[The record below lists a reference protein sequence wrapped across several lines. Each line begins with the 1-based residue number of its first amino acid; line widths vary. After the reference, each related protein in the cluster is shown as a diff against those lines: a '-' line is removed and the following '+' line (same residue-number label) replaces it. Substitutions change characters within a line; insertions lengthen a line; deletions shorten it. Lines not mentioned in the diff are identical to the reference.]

1 MSFSSDFDDIVTR
14 GFPLGKAT
22 TFGIGGPAEMLA
34 RPRSAEELGR
44 LLAAA
49 GAEGLPVRLLGGGSN
64 LLVADEGVKG
74 LVVRLAG
81 KAFASL
87 EQAPAGLSAGAGVP
101 LARLVREAASA
112 GLSGVENLAGIP
124 GSVGGALVMNAGGKY
139 GYIGD
144 VVEEVRALESSGR
157 PLVLGRAECGFGYR
171 SSKLRGL
178 TVTGARLALTPDR
191 PEAVAERTRK
201 VRAEKRRAQPM
212 NRPSAGCVFKNPRP
226 DLPAGR
232 LIDELGFKGRRVGGA
247 AVSDLHANYIVNLG
261 GARCAE
267 VLELIAAIRE
277 AASRERGIG
286 LELEVEIWS

>member
-44 LLAAA
+44 LLTAAA
-49 GAEGLPVRLLGGGSN
+49 AEGLEVRFLGAGSN

-74 LVVRLAG
+74 LVVKLAG
-81 KAFASL
+81 RAFASL
-87 EQAPAGLSAGAGVP
+87 EQVPGGFSAGAGVP

-112 GLSGVENLAGIP
+112 GLAGVENLAGIP

-139 GYIGD
+139 GCIGD
-144 VVEEVRALESSGR
+144 AVEEVRALDPAGKAIGLNREQ
-157 PLVLGRAECGFGYR
+157 CGFGYR
-171 SSKLRGL
+171 SSKLRGMA
-178 TVTGARLALTPDR
+178 VTGCRLGLVPDA
-191 PEAVAERTRK
+191 PAAVAERTRK
-201 VRAEKRRAQPM
+201 VRAEKRRTQPLGL
-212 NRPSAGCVFKNPRP
+212 PSAGCVFKNPRP

-232 LIDELGFKGRRVGGA
+232 LIEELGFKGRRVGGA
-247 AVSDLHANYIVNLG
+247 AVSELHANYIVNAG
-261 GARCAE
+261 GARCGE
-267 VLELIAAIRE
+267 VLELIDAIRE
-277 AASRERGIG
+277 AASKARGVE